1 MSKRHYSYEMIQVS
15 NHSTRQVDRSR
26 RSENHGQE
34 YRPEIF
40 IQTDDY
46 NLILTSSPERNLTVG
61 PKKENANNEEKLRFF
76 SVIDE
81 ICKLLPRDKFLTK
94 TVAST
99 LSPIQNLLLKE
110 ILIRMRKIYII
121 YLKLNLFLTFS
132 NSFKIKL
139 RFSLQK
145 IGLSERII
153 NITLLI

>member
-1 MSKRHYSYEMIQVS
+1 MRQVS

-26 RSENHGQE
+26 RSEYHGQE

-46 NLILTSSPERNLTVG
+46 DLILTSSPERNVTVG
-61 PKKENANNEEKLRFF
+61 PKKENQNNEERLRFS

-81 ICKLLPRDKFLTK
+81 ICNYPRDKFLTK

-110 ILIRMRKIYII
+110 ILIRMRKNI
-121 YLKLNLFLTFS
+121 FFT
-132 NSFKIKL
+132 
-139 RFSLQK
+139 
-145 IGLSERII
+145 LSS
-153 NITLLI
+153 TCS